1 MNNKFSITLLLAFT
15 LSASAFLGTDALK
28 AQAKEA
34 LPELLPSSETNETGG
49 DVKNIMNLTP
59 VSNSS
64 KATNKDLDN
73 VTKQNLDKKA
83 LDKKLKEEKKQAK
96 KDKKEAEKQAKQEAK
111 TKTAVNKTENTETS
125 KDAVKTDKAAGK
137 TADKTAKKDDKNE
150 ISARELKRI
159 EKKKEQY
166 KDYLIPTDS
175 YMPVGNVEDRSTK
188 ITGSIQKTLEFNLAD
203 CLELA
208 LINHP
213 RIKAAYANASAQK
226 AVKNQTLSNYSP
238 RVNIDAGI
246 SRVKPD
252 TSGFNGMKIDSYT
265 KYLLGTIGVSQLVY
279 DFGTTQNQYTID
291 KLAWESSKTQIESV
305 VNEII
310 CSVKDSYYNLLY
322 AIARK
327 QVALETV
334 EQYKEMYN
342 QAKAFYEVGT
352 KPKVD
357 VTIASANL
365 SNANTDLIEATN
377 NVDIAVSRL
386 NNAMGLPF
394 VPAYVVDTSIPYQD
408 INISM
413 KEAIEI
419 ANNNRPDIKI
429 SLLGMEQADQYV
441 RLAKK
446 SYFPSLEFRGNWSMG
461 GRDNLTETNWYDA
474 GGYLSFPVI
483 NPILIRNQIVQ
494 AKALYEQEKYNTKS
508 TVNDIYYEIQ
518 QSYVRLVDAKERI
531 PSTKLTVK
539 EAKESYDLSKGRY
552 RVGVCD
558 AIELRDAQIQYAN
571 AKLAYIS
578 ALYTYNSA
586 KAQLEKAIGQTIKP
600 LETPEKV
607 EI

>member
-1 MNNKFSITLLLAFT
+1 M
-15 LSASAFLGTDALK
+15 
-28 AQAKEA
+28 
-34 LPELLPSSETNETGG
+34 P
-49 DVKNIMNLTP
+49 
-59 VSNSS
+59 
-64 KATNKDLDN
+64 
-73 VTKQNLDKKA
+73 DKKT
-83 LDKKLKEEKKQAK
+83 DKKTAKTKEEK
-96 KDKKEAEKQAKQEAK
+96 
-111 TKTAVNKTENTETS
+111 S
-125 KDAVKTDKAAGK
+125 
-137 TADKTAKKDDKNE
+137 DKNE

-166 KDYLIPTDS
+166 KEYLIPTDS

-246 SRVKPD
+246 SRIKPD

-279 DFGTTQNQYTID
+279 DFGITQNQYTID
-291 KLAWESSKTQIESV
+291 KLAWETSKTQIESV
-305 VNEII
+305 VNDVI

-322 AIARK
+322 AIAKK

-334 EQYKEMYN
+334 EQYQEMYN

-408 INISM
+408 VNISM

-419 ANNNRPDIKI
+419 ANENRPDIKI
-429 SLLGMEQADQYV
+429 SLLGIEQANQYV
-441 RLAKK
+441 KLAKK

-474 GGYLSFPVI
+474 GGYLDFPVI
-483 NPILIRNQIVQ
+483 NPFLIRNQIVQ
-494 AKALYEQEKYNTKS
+494 AKALYEQEQYNTKS

-518 QSYVRLVDAKERI
+518 QSYVKLVDAKERF

-586 KAQLEKAIGQTIKP
+586 KAQLEKAIGKTITP
-600 LETPEKV
+600 AQTPEKI